1 MASNIEIKA
10 RVDDFDALKA
20 RAESL
25 SDQPVK
31 VIPQEDTF
39 FNTEKGRLKLRVLAP
54 NLGYLI
60 YYERPDQDG
69 PKRSD
74 YHLAETRDPE
84 NLKTALSLAL
94 GVRGVVRKTRYLY
107 MAGQTRIH
115 LDEVEGLGHFM
126 ELEVVMRAGQSDA
139 EGQAIAE
146 DLMRRLGVREDALL
160 EGAYMDLLEAQKNGK
175 PVLKD

>member
-1 MASNIEIKA
+1 MPVNIEVKA

-20 RAESL
+20 RAASMSDGSL
-25 SDQPVK
+25 Q

-39 FNTEKGRLKLRVLAP
+39 FNTEMGRLKLRVQAP
-54 NLGYLI
+54 DAGYLI

-69 PKRSD
+69 PKRSN
-74 YHLAETRDPE
+74 YHLAKTDDPE
-84 NLKTALSLAL
+84 NLRTTLSLAL

-107 MAGQTRIH
+107 LVGQTRIH

-126 ELEVVMRAGQSDA
+126 ELEVVMREGQSDA

-146 DLMRRLGVREDALL
+146 DLMRRLGIREEALI
-160 EGAYMDLLEAQKNGK
+160 EGAYMDLLEA
-175 PVLKD
+175 